1 MSLYDYDGFCFGL
14 PVNYTSWL
22 EQKGKSFPGRD
33 TARRYDRF
41 YHKRKPK
48 KKMASHYHA
57 HFGEHVPYSNG
68 QTVHWRR
75 EGHDPHGS
83 IYGQLKETFSYEQAQ
98 LLYDHTD
105 IYLYWR
111 KPNKNITRPFYEG
124 ILRRHGYAINH

>member
-33 TARRYDRF
+33 ASRRYDRF

-68 QTVHWRR
+68 QTVHWNR
-75 EGHDPHGS
+75 EHDPRGS
-83 IYGQLKETFSYEQAQ
+83 IYGQIKETFSYEQAQ